1 MDKTIR
7 KFTDFD
13 ELKAEEYRYWQ
24 SRPVHERWAAT
35 EKLSL
40 LAYALKHK
48 ELPPE
53 LPRAQRPWVRRVR
66 KG

>member
-1 MDKTIR
+1 MQ
-7 KFTDFD
+7 
-13 ELKAEEYRYWQ
+13 Q

-35 EKLSL
+35 EELSL

-53 LPRAQRPWVRRVR
+53 LPRAQRPWVRLPNPWRS
-66 KG
+66 KS